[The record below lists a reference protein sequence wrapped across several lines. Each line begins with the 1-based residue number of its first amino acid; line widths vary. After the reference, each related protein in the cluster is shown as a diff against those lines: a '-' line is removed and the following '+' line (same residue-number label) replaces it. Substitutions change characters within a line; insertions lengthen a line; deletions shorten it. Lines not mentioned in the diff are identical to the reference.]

1 MPKIIS
7 KCCELVQL
15 CHINRSGPG
24 FFETQCRLTSCV
36 ALTVMPASSSICLK
50 ASHLRL
56 PSATR
61 WRLPARCRRST
72 GASWLFWS
80 LRLINTHLL
89 IGRTCRQHNI
99 SQALPSSWLLKTL
112 KKTFWSP
119 LSADFPKIPI
129 PKQDNVHRMPA
140 ICLDP
145 VPQILNPLERR
156 GNYSATST
164 NMKLVHWPLMGGLL
178 HLVQRWG
185 DCAGPQP
192 VEAPPRCT
200 KCNSAPNNYQ
210 CTNHVTV

>member
-1 MPKIIS
+1 M
-7 KCCELVQL
+7 E
-15 CHINRSGPG
+15 
-24 FFETQCRLTSCV
+24 
-36 ALTVMPASSSICLK
+36 ASSPLQEEYRRIMTFLIIAPYKYSLTYRENVPTTQHFSSITVKLTFK
-50 ASHLRL
+50 
-56 PSATR
+56 
-61 WRLPARCRRST
+61 
-72 GASWLFWS
+72 
-80 LRLINTHLL
+80 N
-89 IGRTCRQHNI
+89 
-99 SQALPSSWLLKTL
+99 L